1 MSDERRAMLLM
12 LVFVASWALV
22 EALAAHLMKQY
33 SRYQVV
39 WTRYAVHLAFML
51 AVWGWREPAPLWRT
65 RRPVYQLGR
74 SLLMLGMPVFWI
86 AGMQLDVGAGALIAV
101 FWLAPLMIVALARI
115 FLAETVDAWSWLS
128 CGVAILGAVLM
139 HAMGHMPRAS
149 TLVFPFAAALCFAG
163 YVVMTRPLRHE
174 STRANLFYTA
184 FGVFIALSP
193 AMPFVWVTPNAH
205 DLAILTSIGLVGLV
219 GLYALDRMAAAAPV
233 SVTAPM
239 AAMQLAFT
247 ALPSIV
253 LHHMVP
259 DRLEWVGLV
268 LIGAVAVFT
277 WARARGRV
285 GPLVLEKSV

>member
-1 MSDERRAMLLM
+1 MSDARRAMLLM

-22 EALAAHLMKQY
+22 EVLAAHLTKQY
-33 SRYQVV
+33 SPYQVV
-39 WTRYAVHLAFML
+39 WTRYAAHLAFML
-51 AVWGWREPAPLWRT
+51 AVWGWREPAKLWRT

-74 SLLMLGMPVFWI
+74 SLLMLGMPACWI
-86 AGMQLDVGAGALIAV
+86 AAMQVGVGAGVLIAV

-139 HAMGHMPRAS
+139 HGKGPMPGAN
-149 TLVFPFAAALCFAG
+149 TWVFPLGAALCFAG

-205 DLAILTSIGLVGLV
+205 DLAILIGIGLVGLA

-233 SVTAPM
+233 SVTAPV

-247 ALPSIV
+247 VLPGIV
-253 LHHMVP
+253 LQHVVP
-259 DRLEWVGLV
+259 DRLELVGLV
-268 LIGAVAVFT
+268 LIGAVALFT
-277 WARARGRV
+277 WARAPGRV
-285 GPLVLEKSV
+285 DPLVLEKSV